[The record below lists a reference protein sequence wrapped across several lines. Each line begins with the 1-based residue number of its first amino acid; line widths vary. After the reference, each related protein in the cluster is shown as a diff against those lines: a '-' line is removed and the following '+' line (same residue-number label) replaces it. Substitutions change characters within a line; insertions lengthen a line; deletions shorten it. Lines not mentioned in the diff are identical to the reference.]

1 MTRLNRR
8 IATPLPADEAFAYLA
23 DFANAAEWDP
33 GVASSDMIGS
43 GQVGVGTRYRLGI
56 RRGERIVPM
65 EYRITAFE
73 APRRVV
79 LEGTGS
85 NVRAIDDI
93 RFEPTPDGSVV
104 DYTADISLTGLL
116 RLVQPFLGG
125 TFRKIAE
132 DASNGIERTLRRRAG
147 AAAPVDDD
155 GAA

>member
-8 IATPLPADEAFAYLA
+8 IATPLPAGEAFAYLA

-33 GVASSDMIGS
+33 GVASADMIGS
-43 GQVGVGTRYRLGI
+43 GPVAVGTRYRLGI

-65 EYRITAFE
+65 EYRITALE

-85 NVRAIDDI
+85 NIRAIDDI
-93 RFEPTPDGSVV
+93 RLEPTPEGSVV
-104 DYTADISLTGLL
+104 DYTADITLTGLL
-116 RLVQPFLGG
+116 RFVQPFLGG

-132 DASNGIERTLRRRAG
+132 DASDGIERTLRRRAE
-147 AAAPVDDD
+147 AAAPVDG